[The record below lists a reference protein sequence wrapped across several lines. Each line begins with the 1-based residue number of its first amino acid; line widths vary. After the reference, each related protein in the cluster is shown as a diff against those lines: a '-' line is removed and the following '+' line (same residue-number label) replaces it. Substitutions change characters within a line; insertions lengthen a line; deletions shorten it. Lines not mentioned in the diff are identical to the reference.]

1 MTFIRNKQTNKQ
13 TNMLQSILEVNTYY
27 VWPNLPSGS
36 LISTALHNFRRPHA
50 RPHCNTNFRALF
62 SFWLVQCVYIVTCV
76 LVDQKTIWVSL
87 KIGHASNF
95 PVLCHFFLRLNVHVK
110 LYYPYSGESQS
121 IYLTPLPH
129 HFFWAILSPQAWH
142 DRWLPCLAQSGG
154 WGGRAL
160 GRLEQ
165 WLRSTPV
172 GWFIY
177 ILYYMYRPV

>member
-1 MTFIRNKQTNKQ
+1 MTFIRNKQ

-62 SFWLVQCVYIVTCV
+62 SFWFVQCVYIVTCV

-129 HFFWAILSPQAWH
+129 HFFGPSSVPRLGMTDDFLASHKVAVEEVELWADLSSGC
-142 DRWLPCLAQSGG
+142 DLPL
-154 WGGRAL
+154 L
-160 GRLEQ
+160 VDLY
-165 WLRSTPV
+165 
-172 GWFIY
+172 IY
-177 ILYYMYRPV
+177 IILYV